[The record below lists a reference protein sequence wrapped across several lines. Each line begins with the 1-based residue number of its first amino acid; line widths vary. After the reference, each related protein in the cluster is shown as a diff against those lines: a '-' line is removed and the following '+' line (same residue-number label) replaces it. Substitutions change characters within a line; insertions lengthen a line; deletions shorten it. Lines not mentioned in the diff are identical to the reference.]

1 MTFSSWFERLDQLVI
16 FRAKRLSPA
25 ALRFSLFVLFFWF
38 GALKVLG
45 VSPAGPLV
53 EALAGQMIPFIPPE
67 TFNAYFGILEGV
79 IGILFLVPTPRVTR
93 VVVGLLFFHMAT
105 TFLPLV
111 VLPHLTW
118 IAPFVPTIEG
128 QYILKNLVI
137 LASAIT
143 IISQTEPLEKT
154 KK

>member
-1 MTFSSWFERLDQLVI
+1 MTFSSWFEKLDQLVI

-25 ALRFSLFVLFFWF
+25 ALRFSLCVLFFWF

-53 EALAGQMIPFIPPE
+53 EALAGQMIPGILPA
-67 TFNAYFGILEGV
+67 TFNAYFGILEGI
-79 IGILFLVPTPRVTR
+79 IGLLFLIPTPRVTR
-93 VVVGLLFFHMAT
+93 VVIGLLFFHMGT
-105 TFLPLV
+105 TFLPLIL
-111 VLPHLTW
+111 LPQMTW
-118 IAPFVPTIEG
+118 IAPFVPTMEG

-143 IISQTEPLEKT
+143 IISQTEPLEKM